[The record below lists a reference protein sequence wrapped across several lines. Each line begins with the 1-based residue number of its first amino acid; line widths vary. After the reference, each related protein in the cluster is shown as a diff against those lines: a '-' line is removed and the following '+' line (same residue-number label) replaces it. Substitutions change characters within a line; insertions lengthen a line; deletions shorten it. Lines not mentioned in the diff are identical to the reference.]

1 MALTPRIPTEFT
13 EGTPYRVRSENGL
26 PEVPGHYPH
35 QLDALAK
42 LEGSTPEKKPP
53 VSGIVHLPTGA
64 GKTRI
69 GLEHIARALKNKPKQ
84 QFIWATESRGLIQQ
98 TMRKA
103 LEYASLFP
111 LFQSLRANGCHFTG
125 LETRWNCCRWI

>member
-1 MALTPRIPTEFT
+1 M
-13 EGTPYRVRSENGL
+13 
-26 PEVPGHYPH
+26 
-35 QLDALAK
+35 DALAK

-69 GLEHIARALKNKPKQ
+69 GLEYIARALKDKPKQ

-98 TMRKA
+98 NMRKA

-111 LFQSLRANGCHFTG
+111 DGVRMIWHDGSEDLLIGDEYQIVFSPLDRFPPSWSKVPFQAHFKG
-125 LETRWNCCRWI
+125 F